1 VIVKISDPS
10 SLSNSK
16 QETKRGTGNEGS
28 DIARTV
34 LALQKSRV
42 FVVGD
47 LILDS
52 YVQGNVERI
61 SPEAPVP
68 VVQVRSRHDVLGGAG
83 NVAANIRALGGA
95 VTLCGRIAL
104 DAAGDSFIGIAESCA
119 IDVSA
124 ILRAEGVPTI
134 RKTRV
139 LSGSQ
144 QLVRLDDERIESLTL
159 DQEKQIILH
168 FERFCN
174 LKGSLKE
181 GIPDN
186 TQKLSKALVL
196 SDYDK
201 GVLTPSLIRRLI
213 AISIANEIAIVV
225 DPKKRNVEV
234 YQGCTVIKPNRA
246 EALSMI
252 GHGFAPNNLEDVS
265 NVIETIR
272 TRSGAKNVVLSL
284 SSEGVAC
291 GGSDVAQSLQHY
303 PTSVLKV
310 ADVSGAGDTMVAVLA
325 MGLASGIP
333 LARVTELGNV
343 AAGLVCAKLGT
354 ATVSAAE
361 LVQGY
366 HLAQGHHVYEK
377 IIDGDTAASLA
388 QHLRSEGHTVVFTNG
403 CFDLIHP
410 GHIQTLVGAKQKGH
424 FLFVGLNDD
433 ASVRRLKGPTRPIQD
448 EQSRATVLAG
458 LACVDFVILF
468 AEDTPLD
475 LIRAIRPDCLVKGG
489 DYQVVDQI
497 VGAPDVLSWG
507 GRVETVTLVPHQ
519 STTRMI
525 ERSGGGI

>member
-1 VIVKISDPS
+1 MKSADPS
-10 SLSNSK
+10 ELSNASRSIK
-16 QETKRGTGNEGS
+16 NEGN
-28 DIARTV
+28 DIAHTV
-34 LALQKSRV
+34 LALQKARV

-83 NVAANIRALGGA
+83 NVAANIRALGGS
-95 VTLCGRIAL
+95 VTLCGRIAF
-104 DAAGDSFIGIAESCA
+104 DAAGDSFLGIAESCA

-124 ILRAEGVPTI
+124 ILRVDSVPTI

-139 LSGSQ
+139 LSGTQ
-144 QLVRLDDERIESLTL
+144 QLVRLDDERIEPLTA
-159 DQEKQIILH
+159 DQEKQMILH
-168 FERFCN
+168 FERFC
-174 LKGSLKE
+174 SLKDP
-181 GIPDN
+181 GSHD
-186 TQKLSKALVL
+186 SKALVL

-201 GVLTPSLIRRLI
+201 GVLTESLIGKL
-213 AISIANEIAIVV
+213 ISISNNNNIAIVV
-225 DPKKRNVEV
+225 DPKKRNVGV
-234 YQGCTVIKPNRA
+234 YQGSTVIKPNRS
-246 EALSMI
+246 EAASMI
-252 GHGFAPNNLEDVS
+252 GHGFGVNQLDEVS
-265 NVIETIR
+265 KVIDAIR
-272 TRSGAKNVVLSL
+272 SRSGAKNVVLSL

-291 GGSDVAQSLQHY
+291 GGLDVAQSVQHY
-303 PTSVLKV
+303 PTAVLKV

-325 MGLASGIP
+325 MGLAAGIP
-333 LARVTELGNV
+333 LSRVTELGNV

-377 IIDGDTAASLA
+377 IIDGETAARLA
-388 QHLRSEGHTVVFTNG
+388 QHLRREGHSIVFTNG

-433 ASVRRLKGPTRPIQD
+433 GSVRRLKGSTRPIQD

-468 AEDTPLD
+468 SEDTPLH

-489 DYQVVDQI
+489 DYQVIDQI
-497 VGAPDVLSWG
+497 VGATDVLGWG
-507 GRVETVTLVPHQ
+507 GRVETVNLVPHQ

-525 ERSGGGI
+525 ERSGGGQ

>member
-1 VIVKISDPS
+1 MKISDRS
-10 SLSNSK
+10 SHSNSK
-16 QETKRGTGNEGS
+16 QETKHGTRNEGS
-28 DIARTV
+28 DIAHTV
-34 LALQKSRV
+34 LALQKARV

-95 VTLCGRIAL
+95 VTLCGRIAP
-104 DAAGDSFIGIAESCA
+104 DAAGDSFIGIAESSA

-174 LKGSLKE
+174 FKDGVVDDSKIL
-181 GIPDN
+181 P
-186 TQKLSKALVL
+186 KALVL

-201 GVLTPSLIRRLI
+201 GVLTPSLIRKLI
-213 AISIANEIAIVV
+213 TVSIANDIAIVV
-225 DPKKRNVEV
+225 DPKKRDVEV
-234 YQGCTVIKPNRA
+234 YKGCTVIKPNRA
-246 EALSMI
+246 EAVSMI
-252 GHGFAPNNLEDVS
+252 GYGFAPNNLEDVS
-265 NVIETIR
+265 KVIEAIR
-272 TRSGAKNVVLSL
+272 ARSGAKNVVLSL

-291 GGSDVAQSLQHY
+291 GGADVAQSLQHY

-333 LARVTELGNV
+333 LERVTELGNV
-343 AAGLVCAKLGT
+343 AAGLVCSKLGT

-468 AEDTPLD
+468 TEDTPLD

-507 GRVETVTLVPHQ
+507 GRVETVTLVPDQ

-525 ERSGGGI
+525 ERSGGGK